1 MYNLLQ
7 RTYHKSK
14 LPYFSSK
21 SQYAAK
27 AAQKSEPITKLY
39 MLFQSSLLISHAV
52 LSCFSYMLVLGTK
65 AANSMML
72 CAKISIYLCHENII
86 IC

>member
-1 MYNLLQ
+1 MCHETISIMYNLLQ

-27 AAQKSEPITKLY
+27 ATQKSEPIIKLY

-52 LSCFSYMLVLGTK
+52 LSTK